1 MISYFQYICVTWIF
15 VLVRWFSLN
24 LSNTVHF
31 ARSLI
36 LLALPIVT
44 IVLGKKQSN
53 FKSIVQFASPH
64 IPPFMVRR
72 PFPVQDHERYNLGIT
87 L

>member
-36 LLALPIVT
+36 LLALPIET
-44 IVLGKKQSN
+44 IVKN
-53 FKSIVQFASPH
+53 
-64 IPPFMVRR
+64 
-72 PFPVQDHERYNLGIT
+72 NLT
-87 L
+87 LNP